1 MALYKNEKKIEKTY
15 YLFPNIQ
22 PYSNSYIKTDDGNK
36 VYFEECGNP
45 DGLPVL
51 VIHGGPGAGCNPNMR
66 RYFDPKFYRII
77 LFDQRG
83 CGRSLP
89 HNSIINNTTWH
100 LIDDIE
106 KIRKKLKLNKF
117 LIFGGSWGSTLGLI
131 YSINFPQNVIG
142 MILRGIFLMT
152 RKELNWFYKDGGASL
167 FWPEKWKEFVETIP
181 KNEQSDIIKAYHKR
195 LFHKSKEIREKFSI
209 LWLKWE
215 NSLASMQKSI
225 NNYTPPINYALA
237 FSRIENH
244 YFFNKGF
251 LGSDDYILSN
261 AKKIDKIP
269 GIIIQG
275 RYDMVCPPNSA
286 NKLKNVWPKSEL
298 KIIDFSG
305 HAMSEPEISREL
317 IKATEKFKNYS

>member
-1 MALYKNEKKIEKTY
+1 
-15 YLFPNIQ
+15 
-22 PYSNSYIKTDDGNK
+22 
-36 VYFEECGNP
+36 
-45 DGLPVL
+45 
-51 VIHGGPGAGCNPNMR
+51 
-66 RYFDPKFYRII
+66 
-77 LFDQRG
+77 
-83 CGRSLP
+83 
-89 HNSIINNTTWH
+89 
-100 LIDDIE
+100 
-106 KIRKKLKLNKF
+106 
-117 LIFGGSWGSTLGLI
+117 
-131 YSINFPQNVIG
+131 
-142 MILRGIFLMT
+142 MT

-167 FWPEKWKEFVETIP
+167 FWPEKWKEFVEKIP
-181 KNEQSDIIKAYHKR
+181 QNEQSNIIKAYNKR

-244 YFFNKGF
+244 YFYNKGF
-251 LGSDDYILSN
+251 LESDNYILSN
-261 AKKIDKIP
+261 AKKIEKIP

-286 NKLKNVWPKSEL
+286 NQLKNVWPKSEL
-298 KIIDFSG
+298 KMIDFSG

>member
-1 MALYKNEKKIEKTY
+1 MALYKNEVAVGDTY
-15 YLFPNIQ
+15 SLFSNIQ
-22 PYSNSYIKTDDGNK
+22 PYTNNYIKTNDGYK
-36 VYFEECGNP
+36 IYFEECGNK
-45 DGLPVL
+45 DGLPVI

-83 CGRSLP
+83 CGKSIP
-89 HNSIINNTTWH
+89 HASIINNTTWD

-106 KIRKKLKLNKF
+106 KIRKKLNINKF

-131 YSINFPQNVIG
+131 YSINYPQHVIG

-152 RKELNWFYKDGGASL
+152 NKELDWFYKEGGASL
-167 FWPEKWKEFVETIP
+167 FWPEKWREFIKMIP
-181 KNEQSDIIKAYHKR
+181 HSEQNNIIEAYHKR

-209 LWLKWE
+209 SWLKWE

-225 NNYTPPINYALA
+225 NNFTPPINYALA

-244 YFFNKGF
+244 YFYNRGF
-251 LGSDDYILSN
+251 LGSDNYIIN
-261 AKKIDKIP
+261 NVEKINNIP

-286 NKLKNVWPKSEL
+286 SRLNDAWPKSEL
-298 KIIDFSG
+298 NMIDFSG
-305 HAMSEPEISREL
+305 HAMSEPKISEEL